1 MRSAVISTDPV
12 FREAVRSAAVRAN
25 GLRVDLE
32 IDVALTEIGDS
43 QLDELHQLDP
53 TVIFLDLE
61 DDPQVGLKFAEFL
74 AESGRTCTLV
84 GAGRDLS
91 PDLLLG
97 AMQAGIAEYLPKP
110 ATADT
115 VIAAVERLGRK
126 AGAKNGNVERDPGKM
141 LVVFGPKGGC
151 GSTTV
156 ATNLALAIHQLD
168 RKKTLLLDLNLELG
182 ETALLLGVEPRFSVV
197 DLVRNFHRVDSGL
210 LASYIERHESGVE
223 LLSAPFDPAETG
235 IVSSERITAILD
247 FLKNQYDYVIVD
259 TPTSLTPAVRAAF
272 DRADE
277 LYLVAT
283 ADLACVRNLTRCLPI
298 IRQHSVDRHGEWVRL
313 LLNRHDMTYAISAD
327 EIERTVGM
335 KVYWKIHN
343 DYTEAIKA
351 LNAGKPIVED
361 GGSRFSRDVINL
373 GAAITGVSST
383 KGERRGLAGKI
394 LGYRPSL
401 KKANRRRLGREGI
414 VA

>member
-1 MRSAVISTDPV
+1 MRSAVISTDTV
-12 FREAVRSAAVRAN
+12 FRDAVRGAAMRGN
-25 GLRVDLE
+25 GLKVDLE
-32 IDVALTEIGDS
+32 IDIALTEIGDS

-110 ATADT
+110 ATVDS
-115 VIAAVERLGRK
+115 VVAAVVRLERKSGGK
-126 AGAKNGNVERDPGKM
+126 SGEVEREPGEVF
-141 LVVFGPKGGC
+141 VVFGPKGGC

-156 ATNLALAIHQLD
+156 ATSLALAIHQLN

-223 LLSAPFDPAETG
+223 LLSAPFEPAETG
-235 IVSSERITAILD
+235 IVSSERIVAIFD
-247 FLKNQYDYVIVD
+247 FLKRQYDYIIVD

-272 DRADE
+272 DRADD

-283 ADLACVRNLTRCLPI
+283 PDLACVRNLTRCMPI

-313 LLNRHDMTYAISAD
+313 LLNRHDHTFAIAPE

-335 KVYWKIHN
+335 KVYWKLHN
-343 DYTEAIKA
+343 DFSDAIKA
-351 LNAGKPIVED
+351 LNAGKPLVED
-361 GGSRFSRDVINL
+361 AGSRFSRDVINL

-383 KGERRGLAGKI
+383 KGERRGLAKKI

-401 KKANRRRLGREGI
+401 KTRRRRFGREGV

>member
-1 MRSAVISTDPV
+1 MRSAVISTDTV
-12 FREAVRSAAVRAN
+12 FRQAVRGAAGRAN
-25 GLRVDLE
+25 GLKVDLE
-32 IDVALTEIGDS
+32 IGVALTEIGDS

-74 AESGRTCTLV
+74 AESGRTCTLI

-115 VIAAVERLGRK
+115 VMAAVERLGRK
-126 AGAKNGNVERDPGKM
+126 SGHKSTRTQREPGK
-141 LVVFGPKGGC
+141 VFVIFGPKGGC

-156 ATNLALAIHQLD
+156 ATNLALAIHQLS
-168 RKKTLLLDLNLELG
+168 RKKTLLVDLNLELG
-182 ETALLLGVEPRFSVV
+182 ETALLLGVEPRFSIV

-223 LLSAPFDPAETG
+223 LLSAPFEPADTG
-235 IVSSERITAILD
+235 IVSSERIVAILD
-247 FLKNQYDYVIVD
+247 FLKHQYDFLVID

-277 LYLVAT
+277 LYLIGT
-283 ADLACVRNLTRCLPI
+283 ADLASVRNLTRCLPL
-298 IRQHSVDRHGEWVRL
+298 IRSLSEDRHGEWVRL
-313 LLNRHDMTYAISAD
+313 ILNRHDQTYAIPQE
-327 EIERTVGM
+327 EIERTLGM
-335 KVYWKIHN
+335 KVYWKLHN
-343 DYTEAIKA
+343 DYSDAIKA

-361 GGSRFSRDVINL
+361 SGSRFSRDVIKL

-383 KGERRGLAGKI
+383 KGERRGLAKKI
-394 LGYRPSL
+394 LGYRPNL
-401 KKANRRRLGREGI
+401 KARRRLGREGI